1 MSSRNQQKNS
11 GQYWQTQQG
20 LYGQNR
26 GQLILISVITL
37 GILLIGITLVLN
49 GFLFA
54 ESMESEGVPEGGNE
68 IESVQQMVY
77 TEYGELLIRSN
88 RHGSGDDFGDG
99 TTQAKNAI
107 RMQESDSQGQIL
119 RISKVDEISG
129 RQIRQTNEE
138 NFNGPTGDWSIN
150 ATDVRRFQI
159 AVNQPSYLH
168 GVDSINSTELNGAF
182 HINITDDS
190 GEVWTVYMA
199 EHESDA
205 VIAVDDG
212 SGPTEQYEADDS
224 LTLDVVTGSVNETG
238 TESVDGVNIYDY
250 ASNLDASSSKYTI
263 SFKNTNNIE
272 GKYTLT
278 VPEGGFEKSG
288 SPDPKNAVYSSTFDL
303 IYESSGYDYEGEIRI
318 APCSRS
324 DTRCLSYIRAGGT

>member
-11 GQYWQTQQG
+11 RQYWQTQQG

-88 RHGSGDDFGDG
+88 RYDSGDDFGDA

-107 RMQESDSQGQIL
+107 RMQESDAQGQIL
-119 RISKVDEISG
+119 RISKADEISG
-129 RQIRQTNEE
+129 KQIRQTSESD
-138 NFNGPTGDWSIN
+138 FNGPTGDWSIN

-159 AVNQPSYLH
+159 AVNQPSDLH
-168 GVDSINSTELNGAF
+168 GVGSITSTELNDAF
-182 HINITDDS
+182 HINIIDDS
-190 GEVWTVYMA
+190 GNVWTVYMA
-199 EHESDA
+199 EYGSDA

-212 SGPTEQYEADDS
+212 SGPTKQYEADDS

-238 TESVDGVNIYDY
+238 TESVDRVNIYDY
-250 ASNLDASSSKYTI
+250 VSNLDLSSSKYTI
-263 SFKNTNNIE
+263 SFKNTNEIE

-278 VPEGGFEKSG
+278 VPEGGFEESG
-288 SPDPKNAVYSSTFDL
+288 SPDPKNAIYSSTFDL
-303 IYESSGYDYEGEIRI
+303 TYESPGYDYEGEIRI